1 MWRKLLC
8 LALIVSLVC
17 SALPMT
23 ALADTFE
30 ELVAQS
36 RLSAAE
42 LSRAQEL
49 IAMDDSAAHWESGQA
64 ITPSSSTRQVEEYLE
79 SLLDL
84 QIEGLLLSI
93 QDISLLPMNYKAA
106 MEPIYSE
113 TLNLRNE
120 VAYYQQV
127 LEDGRSTLQQQLNN
141 LNQGTLV
148 EQYRHNQRVR
158 ETMQA
163 LEDAIR
169 HVSETFA
176 SNSASYEDQLAKLTD
191 EFETARP
198 TSATDYQPNLGDS
211 SANDRLGD
219 MLISSKNLTVQEQEQ
234 VPSQSNATN
243 AEEKE
248 FTIKVLKSEFFGF
261 EILDANGKPISNAKV
276 TVKSANVAYKGEGNT
291 DKDGMVYFLVSS
303 FGPDEYNTVN
313 VSVTIEKEGYGVREA
328 EGLHI
333 KGGNFVTFRL
343 ASATGDTYLR
353 MASFNGMDVLSQQET
368 VYYTPQNNEVLNFDV
383 KAVTPKGNGTL
394 TLCYQTEKDD
404 GTLVDHTVKKNF
416 TNGEKVSFSD
426 KWLQKLA
433 PLGKISLKLEADKK
447 TWSFDISLRVER
459 AVVDSPVTKNDQAFR
474 FLGEDFSF
482 TFPES
487 IPFIGGDT
495 MSVPIPVPKVNVLIE
510 PSGHLLLAY
519 GKNYTDEKDRWKKE
533 KKWESQA
540 RYDEAAREGERDAN
554 AVENGVY
561 EGSPVVKA
569 RFLGT
574 AAATFT
580 PFAVFQG
587 TIGFK
592 PGSVT
597 DKAFALS
604 GFGGVQGLFDADFTA
619 TAWVMGFP
627 LFLCLNISFALGTA
641 AALDMEWD
649 WDGKNLS
656 NLSLSKG
663 SGWIIDFMT
672 ELGMSIGVGIKNL
685 FSAAV
690 RFSGRLSASLK
701 LWVPATASVKFTMV
715 LAVVLQVMF
724 AKFTHP
730 LWSGT
735 YLDSTISTESAST
748 NAVQESPTILSLS
761 GTPGINIVNSAPVE
775 PDITDPTGGL
785 KAVHTT
791 QLAEQLESVAQEVQY
806 VTLTCSTKSGGTKTN
821 TFAFWITPT
830 GGKERTGELVWYNL
844 SDGSINGR
852 VIPEDGRKPS
862 TREQFTD
869 YSFALMGSENM
880 VAVTVIGGF
889 IYQDTRL
896 EACGADVAIMQMD
909 ESGRL
914 NIIDYEEICYAQTL
928 AGEGILSQ
936 PMVFL
941 GKRGNDPQAY
951 TALAGCAG
959 IRSADDQSASK
970 AYFKQLI
977 RNSDKAKDYSCSA
990 TVVDHFESSGQEC
1003 MSTFVMATP
1012 NNMTFDGKYISDPTY
1027 VTRCYYCLGQ
1037 DKTLSNEEAAE
1048 NGEAYQANLYL
1059 YLNGEHKLIDTDVSY
1074 IAPLANVTDI
1084 SGAGEDGK
1092 DYLFYLKHIT
1102 ESDGS
1107 KSYLLKNVCLERN
1120 ATLTVTDHGITI
1132 PTGRFNTSVVPKKNF
1147 VSGATYA
1154 NPYLYWLEY
1163 ATTATGDSAGADTTD
1178 AYRLKAVTFDRKAN
1192 IAYGPYTLAE
1202 LDINANENPNT
1213 VYVKPQLEYADDSD
1227 KQGFFRIYYTCEQEE
1242 DTNDALDAR
1251 LRQKLYQAKAV
1262 LAAGAEF
1269 TGIVMQDPCVSPGK
1283 HATLLFSLKNTGNLP
1298 VSGVLVEVLLNNA
1311 VVGYVMVSCSNPT
1324 NSDNGFFTDST
1335 YTVTRVPNV
1344 FDNHNN
1350 DFWVQEVQTTDL
1362 ANGGV
1367 QNATTVQTTR
1377 LLMPSGVHTYKASM
1391 RIPETWSGSI
1401 KLTARIKNIYFQH
1414 DINNGLANLTANAPA
1429 SLTLD
1434 DVYMVDENGQV
1445 SSVSSVSNAAN
1456 EPEIQTVRVGS
1467 ADSTK
1472 KTLGEGRGDL
1482 SLFCQE
1488 YKADDGKQF
1497 VRVSI
1502 VGRSTTNSNVRP
1514 TLTAMRDDGVQVM
1527 HHTFANHIDEDYSYT
1542 LDIPASYLLKDA
1554 ENGFVTFTLLDNESE
1569 NAVSAEFSNYDNQ
1582 RTVWLGELTPLRIV
1596 QHPVP
1601 VETMEQTN
1609 AAFTVA
1615 AADGKAP
1622 YAYQW
1627 QRQNANGDWENVADA
1642 TEAQLTLTAVG
1653 AADNGAQYRCI
1664 VGDSYGNT
1672 VTSNP
1677 AMLTVIALPPLTG
1690 DNAQPLLWAV
1700 MALTALLAAAW
1711 FVAKRRR
1718 NA

>member
-8 LALIVSLVC
+8 LALILTLVC

-42 LSRAQEL
+42 LSRAQAL
-49 IAMDDSAAHWESGQA
+49 IAMDDSAAHWENGQI
-64 ITPSSSTRQVEEYLE
+64 ITASSSTRQTEEYLE
-79 SLLDL
+79 FLLNQ
-84 QIEGLLLSI
+84 QIEGLLLSV
-93 QDISLLPMNYKAA
+93 QDINSLTDENAVLDQV
-106 MEPIYSE
+106 YSE
-113 TLNLRNE
+113 TLNLHNE
-120 VAYYQQV
+120 VDYYQQV
-127 LEDGRSTLQQQLNN
+127 LEDGRSALQQQLNN

-163 LEDAIR
+163 LEEAIQ
-169 HVSETFA
+169 HVSAAFA
-176 SNSASYEDQLAKLTD
+176 SNSDSYEDRLASLTAQ
-191 EFETARP
+191 FE
-198 TSATDYQPNLGDS
+198 SAKPDNASLAQANLGDANAQNAVS
-211 SANDRLGD
+211 QLLSTSAL
-219 MLISSKNLTVQEQEQ
+219 LTEQEQ
-234 VPSQSNATN
+234 NQINGD
-243 AEEKE
+243 KE
-248 FTIKVLKSEFFGF
+248 FTIKVLQSHLFAF
-261 EILDANGKPISNAKV
+261 EILDTNDQPISGAKV
-276 TVKSANVAYKGEGNT
+276 TVSSSANQKGEGIT
-291 DKDGMVYFLVSS
+291 DAKGWVSFLVSS
-303 FGPDEYNTVN
+303 FGPDESNTV
-313 VSVTIEKEGYGVREA
+313 SVNIIIEKAGYGVREA

-333 KGGNFVTFRL
+333 KGGNFIPFRL

-368 VYYTPQNNEVLNFDV
+368 VYYTPQNNEQLSFDV
-383 KAVTPKGNGTL
+383 KAVTPTGKGDL

-404 GTLVDHTVKKNF
+404 GTLVDHTVKKSF
-416 TNGEKVSFSD
+416 VNGEKVSFTD

-433 PLGKISLKLEADKK
+433 PCGKISLKLEADKK
-447 TWSFDISLRVER
+447 TYPFDISLRVER
-459 AVVDSPVTKNDQAFR
+459 AVVDSPVTKSDQAFR
-474 FLGEDFSF
+474 FLGEEFTF
-482 TFPES
+482 TFPKS

-495 MSVPIPVPKVNVLIE
+495 MSLTMPVPKVNVLIE
-510 PSGHLLLAY
+510 PSGHILLAY
-519 GKNYTDEKDRWKKE
+519 GKNYTDEIDRWKKE
-533 KKWESQA
+533 KNWQSQA

-561 EGSPVVKA
+561 EGSPVVKT

-580 PFAVFQG
+580 PLAVFQG
-587 TIGFK
+587 TLGFK

-597 DKAFALS
+597 DKAFSLS
-604 GFGGVQGLFDADFTA
+604 GYGGVQGLFDADFTA

-627 LFLCLNISFALGTA
+627 LFLCLNITFALGTA
-641 AALDMEWD
+641 AALDMQWD

-663 SGWIIDFMT
+663 SSWIIDFMT
-672 ELGMSIGVGIKNL
+672 ELGISIGVGIKNL
-685 FSAAV
+685 LSAAV
-690 RFSGRLSASLK
+690 RFYGRLSSSLK
-701 LWVPATASVKFTMV
+701 LWVPSSASVKLTLGITVVIQV
-715 LAVVLQVMF
+715 LVL
-724 AKFTHP
+724 KYTHP
-730 LWSGT
+730 LYEGT
-735 YLDSTISTESAST
+735 FLDSSISSNSTST
-748 NAVQESPTILSLS
+748 NAVQESPTVLGLS
-761 GTPGINIVNSAPVE
+761 GAPGINIVDPSPVE
-775 PDITDPTGGL
+775 PVANDPTGGL

-791 QLAEQLESVAQEVQY
+791 QLAKQLESVAQDVQY
-806 VTLTCSTKSGGTKTN
+806 VTLTCPTKSGETKTN

-830 GGKERTGELVWYNL
+830 GKSERTGELIWYNL
-844 SDGSINGR
+844 SEGSKNGK
-852 VIPEDGRKPS
+852 VFLEGRSSK
-862 TREQFTD
+862 TEREIGTD
-869 YSFALMGSENM
+869 YSFALMGTEDM
-880 VAVTVIGGF
+880 VAVTVIGGYF
-889 IYQDTRL
+889 YRDLDL
-896 EACGADVAIMQMD
+896 EACSADVAIMQMD
-909 ESGRL
+909 ESGQL
-914 NIIDYEEICYAQTL
+914 SIIDYELIQHIQTIT
-928 AGEGILSQ
+928 GEGILSQ

-941 GKRGNDPQAY
+941 WRRGSDPQAY

-959 IRSADDQSASK
+959 IRSANDQSASR

-977 RNSDKAKDYSCSA
+977 RNSKTDYTHSA
-990 TVVDHFESSGQEC
+990 TVVDDFSDNEH

-1012 NNMTFDGKYISDPTY
+1012 NNMTFDGKYISDPNY

-1037 DKTLSNEEAAE
+1037 DPKALSNEEAAE

-1059 YLNGEHKLIDTDVSY
+1059 YLNGKHKLIDTDVSY

-1092 DYLFYLKHIT
+1092 DYLFYLKHTT

-1107 KSYLLKNVCLERN
+1107 KSYLLKNVCLERS
-1120 ATLTVTDHGITI
+1120 ATLTVTDHGITV
-1132 PTGRFNTSVVPKKNF
+1132 PTGRFNTSVVPKKNI
-1147 VSGATYA
+1147 VSGDTYA

-1163 ATTATGDSAGADTTD
+1163 ATMATGDSASADTSD

-1192 IAYGPYTLAE
+1192 IAYGPYTLTE
-1202 LDINANENPNT
+1202 LQINTDEKPNT

-1227 KQGFFRIYYTCEQEE
+1227 EQGFFRIYYTCEQEE
-1242 DTNDALDAR
+1242 ATNDALDAR
-1251 LRQKLYQAKAV
+1251 IRQKLYQAKAV
-1262 LAAGAEF
+1262 LAVGAEF
-1269 TGIVMQDPCVSPGK
+1269 TGIAMKDPCVSPGK

-1298 VSGVLVEVLLNNA
+1298 ISGVLVQVLLNNA
-1311 VVGYVMVSCSNPT
+1311 VVGNVMVSCNNPT
-1324 NSDNGFFTDST
+1324 NSANSFFTDSA
-1335 YTVTRVPNV
+1335 YTITRVPNV

-1391 RIPETWSGSI
+1391 MIPDTWSGAVT
-1401 KLTARIKNIYFQH
+1401 LTARIKNIYFQH

-1429 SLTLD
+1429 SFTLD
-1434 DVYMVDENGQV
+1434 GVYMVDENGQV
-1445 SSVSSVSNAAN
+1445 SSVSNDTD
-1456 EPEIQTVRVGS
+1456 EPAIQTVRVGS

-1482 SLFCQE
+1482 GLFCQV
-1488 YKADDGKQF
+1488 YKADNGKQF
-1497 VRVSI
+1497 VRVNI
-1502 VGRSTTNSNVRP
+1502 VGRSTTNSSVRP
-1514 TLTAMRDDGVQVM
+1514 TLTALRDDGVQVM

-1554 ENGFVTFTLLDNESE
+1554 ENGYITFSLLDNESE
-1569 NAVSAEFSNYDNQ
+1569 NAASAEFSSYDNQ
-1582 RTVWLGELTPLRIV
+1582 RTVWLGELAPLHIV
-1596 QHPVP
+1596 QHPAS
-1601 VETMEQTN
+1601 VETMAETN

-1627 QRQNANGDWENVADA
+1627 QRQNADGDWENVADA
-1642 TEAQLTLTAVG
+1642 NNAQLTLTAVG
-1653 AADNGAQYRCI
+1653 VADNGAQFRCI
-1664 VGDSYGNT
+1664 VGDFYGNT

-1677 AMLTVIALPPLTG
+1677 AMLTVIAPPPLTG
-1690 DNAQPLLWAV
+1690 DSAQPLLWMV

-1711 FVAKRRR
+1711 FVTKRRR